1 MSNQVNL
8 NGGLKSAADFLAADQ
23 AVPQNTSA
31 DGNGG
36 SFDLGN
42 TQGSLEVV
50 AEVGSVGTDL
60 SDTKVLT
67 IKLQDSADN
76 SSFADL
82 ATVYTITAAAGS
94 GTKAAG
100 TQLGK
105 LLIPSPARRYV
116 KAVITTDEAD
126 VAGKLNVFLTYL
138 PR

>member
-8 NGGLKSAADFLAADQ
+8 NGILKAADDFLAKDQ
-23 AVPQNTSA
+23 SVPQNTSA

-50 AEVGSVGTDL
+50 AEIGSVATDL
-60 SDTKVLT
+60 TDTKILSV
-67 IKLQDSADN
+67 KLQDSADD

-82 ATVYTITAAAGS
+82 ATVYSLTAASGS
-94 GTKAAG
+94 GVKAIG
-100 TQLGK
+100 TVLGK
-105 LLIPSPARRYV
+105 LIIPSTARRYV
-116 KAVITTDEAD
+116 KAVITTDDAD
-126 VAGKLNVFLTYL
+126 VVGKLNVFLTHI

>member
-8 NGGLKSAADFLAADQ
+8 NGILKSADDYLAKDQ
-23 AVPQNTSA
+23 SLPQNTSA

-42 TQGSLEVV
+42 TQASLEVV

-67 IKLQDSADN
+67 IKLQDSANN

-94 GTKAAG
+94 GVKAAG
-100 TQLGK
+100 TQLAK
-105 LLIPSPARRYV
+105 LLIPSSARRYV
-116 KAVITTDEAD
+116 KAVITTDDAD
-126 VAGKLNVFLTYL
+126 VTGKLNVFLTYV

>member
-8 NGGLKSAADFLAADQ
+8 NGVLKAAADFLALDQ
-23 AVPQNTSA
+23 TIPSNTSA

-50 AEVGSVGTDL
+50 AEVGSVDL
-60 SDTKVLT
+60 AITDTKVFS
-67 IKLQDSADN
+67 IKLHDSADN
-76 SSFADL
+76 SSFAEL

-94 GTKAAG
+94 GAIVAG
-100 TQLGK
+100 TALGK
-105 LLIPSPARRYV
+105 LIVPSNARRYV
-116 KAVITTDEAD
+116 KAVLTTNNAD
-126 VAGKLNVFLTYL
+126 TGKVNVFFTYI